1 MVSIKKLEALLS
13 VHFLFHMKLGKTYE
27 PAKFEPS
34 IYALWETSGAFMPS
48 GEGDPYSIVMPP
60 PNANGN
66 LHVGHAYMIP
76 IEDILTRYYR
86 MKGRDTIWIPGAD
99 HAGFETWV
107 VFERYLNSLGKSR
120 FDYSREQLYQMTW
133 EFVEKNRGNMEL
145 QIRALGASCDWS
157 SLVFTLDKK
166 VIETVYQTFH
176 KLWNDGLVYRGNRI
190 VNYCPKHQTSFA
202 DIEVEYREEKSH
214 LWHIAYPLTNG
225 TGEIEVAT
233 TRPET
238 MLGDVAIAVH
248 PDDPKYQNLIG
259 QTVTVPLVGREIPII
274 ADDSVELGFGTGAVK
289 ITPAHD
295 PLDFEIGQRHHLPQ
309 LQVIGLDGKITDVA
323 PGKYRRLTADQAREE
338 VVADLKE
345 AGALR
350 QVEEFSHQ
358 VPHCYKC
365 GTVIQPLLMKQWFIN
380 VKPLAKHAQQAIEDG
395 KIRFVPAQ
403 KGYELIHYYDE
414 LRDWNISRQIPWG
427 IPIPA
432 FQNVNDPD
440 DWVFDTRVEQQ
451 EIEVDGQIYHR
462 DEDTFDT
469 WFSSGQW
476 PFVTTDYLSDGKL
489 SKFYPNAVMET
500 GVDILRAWVA
510 RMIMLGLYMTNKVPF
525 KEVFLHGLILD
536 EHGQKM
542 SKSKGNVVNPME
554 IISKYGSDALR
565 IGIVMNRS
573 AGQAQAFSEASVVAG
588 RNFCNK
594 LWNIARYIEDKADQA
609 GVTNEDVASAKPV
622 TIYDHWILSR
632 LETARHTLED
642 YLANYRFAEAVEVI
656 YHTVWDELADWYIEA
671 SKADANPAFMRQ
683 VLGISLKLV
692 HPFAPFVT
700 ETIWTSVRGNDALLI
715 SQPWPEEI
723 TYNKN
728 KANDFS
734 CLIELVNTLRNI
746 QSQLPARRYKLVY
759 EESRVVEENKE
770 LIISL
775 AKLAGIKHDP
785 TPHGLKIILPH
796 SVTWLELS
804 DEEILS
810 YKDDLQA
817 KLDNLKNEIYL
828 LEKRLSNEGY
838 IAKAPA
844 KLVEETRQQL
854 AHKKKQTTQIAEQL
868 AEIS

>member
-1 MVSIKKLEALLS
+1 
-13 VHFLFHMKLGKTYE
+13 MKLSKTYE
-27 PAKFEPS
+27 PDKYEPS

-48 GEGDPYSIVMPP
+48 GKGDPYSIVMPP

-86 MKGRDTIWIPGAD
+86 MKGRDTVWIPGAD

-107 VFERYLNSLGKSR
+107 VFERYLNSQGKSR
-120 FDYSREQLYQMTW
+120 FDYSREELYQMTW
-133 EFVEKNRGNMEL
+133 DFVEKNRGNMEL

-157 SLVFTLDKK
+157 STVFTLDKK
-166 VIETVYQTFH
+166 VIDTVYQTFH
-176 KLWNDGLVYRGNRI
+176 KLWDDGLIYRGNRI
-190 VNYCPKHQTSFA
+190 VNYCPHHQTSFA

-214 LWHIAYPLTNG
+214 LWHIAYPLTSG
-225 TGEIEVAT
+225 AGEVEVAT

-248 PDDPKYQNLIG
+248 PDDPKYKNLVG

-274 ADDSVELGFGTGAVK
+274 ADEGVELGFGTGAVK

-323 PGKYRRLTADQAREE
+323 PVAYQGLTADEARLE
-338 VVADLKE
+338 VVEDLKRV
-345 AGALR
+345 GAMR
-350 QVEEFSHQ
+350 EIEDFTHQ

-365 GTVIQPLLMKQWFIN
+365 GAVIQPLLMKQWFIN
-380 VKPLAKHAQQAIEDG
+380 VKPLAKRAREAVEDG

-440 DWVFDTRVEQQ
+440 DWIFDTRVEQK
-451 EIEVDGQIYHR
+451 EIEVNSQTYRR

-476 PFVTTDYLSDGKL
+476 PFVTTDYLTDGKL

-500 GVDILRAWVA
+500 GADILRAWVA

-525 KEVFLHGLILD
+525 RDVFLHGLILD

-554 IISKYGSDALR
+554 IIGKYGSDALR

-573 AGQAQAFSEASVVAG
+573 AGQAQAFSESSVIAG

-594 LWNIARYIEDKADQA
+594 LWNIARYIEDKADAA
-609 GVTNEDVASAKPV
+609 GVTNDEADNAKPE
-622 TIYDHWILSR
+622 TIADHWILSR
-632 LETARHTLED
+632 LDKARADLD
-642 YLANYRFAEAVEVI
+642 NYLSNYRFAEAIETV
-656 YHTVWDELADWYIEA
+656 YHCIWDELADWYVEA
-671 SKADANPAFMRQ
+671 SKSDNNPAFMRR
-683 VLGISLKLV
+683 VLGIALRLV
-692 HPFAPFVT
+692 HPFAPFAS
-700 ETIWTSVRGNDALLI
+700 ETIWTTIRGEESLLI
-715 SQPWPEEI
+715 SQPWPTELR
-723 TYNKN
+723 YSKD

-734 CLIELVNTLRNI
+734 KIIELVDELRNI
-746 QSQLPARRYKLVY
+746 QGQLPNRRYRLVY
-759 EESRVVEENKE
+759 EESRVVSENEE
-770 LIISL
+770 LIASL
-775 AKLAGIKHDP
+775 AKLKDVKQDK
-785 TPHGLKIILPH
+785 TPHGLKVVLP
-796 SVTWLELS
+796 SSTTWLELTE
-804 DEEILS
+804 EEINS
-810 YKDDLQA
+810 YKDDLQT
-817 KLDNLKNEIYL
+817 KLDKLKNEIYA
-828 LEKRLSNEGY
+828 LEKRLANKGY
-838 IAKAPA
+838 VEKAPTA
-844 KLVEETRQQL
+844 LVEETKKQL
-854 AHKKKQTTQIAEQL
+854 ADKKRQTTHIGEQL

>member
-1 MVSIKKLEALLS
+1 
-13 VHFLFHMKLGKTYE
+13 MKLSKTYE

-48 GEGDPYSIVMPP
+48 GKGDPYSIVMPP

-76 IEDILTRYYR
+76 IEDVLTRYYR
-86 MKGRDTIWIPGAD
+86 MQGRDTVWIPGAD

-107 VFERYLNSLGKSR
+107 VFERYLNSQGKSR
-120 FDYSREQLYQMTW
+120 FDYSREELYQMTW
-133 EFVEKNRGNMEL
+133 DFVEQNRGNMEL

-157 SLVFTLDKK
+157 STVFTLDNK
-166 VIETVYQTFH
+166 VIDTVYQTFH
-176 KLWNDGLVYRGNRI
+176 KLWDDGLVYRGNRI
-190 VNYCPKHQTSFA
+190 VNYCPHHQTSFA
-202 DIEVEYREEKSH
+202 DIEVEYREEKSN
-214 LWHIAYPLTNG
+214 LWHIAYPLTSG
-225 TGEIEVAT
+225 AGEIEVAT

-238 MLGDVAIAVH
+238 MLGDTAIAVH
-248 PDDPKYQNLIG
+248 PDDPRYKDLVG
-259 QTVTVPLVGREIPII
+259 KTVILPLVGREIPIV
-274 ADDSVELGFGTGAVK
+274 ADEAVELDFGTGAVK

-295 PLDFEIGQRHHLPQ
+295 PVDFEIGQRHNLPQ
-309 LQVIGLDGKITDVA
+309 IQVIGFDGKITDAA
-323 PGKYRRLTADQAREE
+323 PVEYQGLTAEEARLEIVE
-338 VVADLKE
+338 HLKL

-350 QVEEFSHQ
+350 QVEEFAHQ

-380 VKPLAKHAQQAIEDG
+380 VKPLAKRAKEAVEDG
-395 KIRFVPAQ
+395 RIHFVPAQ

-432 FQNVNDPD
+432 FQNVDDPD
-440 DWVFDTRVEQQ
+440 DWIFDTRVEQT
-451 EIEVDGQIYHR
+451 EIEVNGKTYRR

-489 SKFYPNAVMET
+489 CKFYPNSVMET

-525 KEVFLHGLILD
+525 RDVFLHGLILD

-554 IISKYGSDALR
+554 IIDKYGSDALR
-565 IGIVMNRS
+565 IGIIMNRS

-594 LWNIARYIEDKADQA
+594 LWNIARYIEDKADSA
-609 GVTNEDVASAKPV
+609 NVTNEDVDDAEPE
-622 TIYDHWILSR
+622 TIADHWILSR
-632 LETARHTLED
+632 LDQARVDLNNHIT
-642 YLANYRFAEAVEVI
+642 NYRFAEAVETV
-656 YHTVWDELADWYIEA
+656 YHAVWDELADWYIEA
-671 SKADANPAFMRQ
+671 SKVEANPAFMRR
-683 VLGISLKLV
+683 VLGIALRLV

-700 ETIWTSVRGNDALLI
+700 ETIWTTIRGQESLLI
-715 SQPWPEEI
+715 SQPWPSELKFSR
-723 TYNKN
+723 T
-728 KANDFS
+728 KAADFEA
-734 CLIELVNTLRNI
+734 IVELVNELRNI
-746 QSQLPARRYKLVY
+746 QGQLPSRKYRLVY
-759 EESRVVEENKE
+759 DESRVVEENEE
-770 LIISL
+770 LIASL
-775 AKLAGIKHDP
+775 ARLKDVKHDH
-785 TPHGLKIILPH
+785 TPHGLRIVLPR
-796 SVTWLELS
+796 STTWLELS

-817 KLDNLKNEIYL
+817 KLDKLKNEIYA
-828 LEKRLSNEGY
+828 LEKRLSNKGY
-838 IAKAPA
+838 IEKAPER
-844 KLVEETRQQL
+844 LVEETKRNL
-854 AHKKKQTTQIAEQL
+854 SDKKRQTTHIGEQL
-868 AEIS
+868 SEIS

>member
-1 MVSIKKLEALLS
+1 
-13 VHFLFHMKLGKTYE
+13 MKLSKTYE
-27 PAKFEPS
+27 PDKYEPS

-48 GEGDPYSIVMPP
+48 GKGDPYSIVMPP

-86 MKGRDTIWIPGAD
+86 MKGRDAVWIPGAD

-107 VFERYLNSLGKSR
+107 VFERYLNSQGKSR
-120 FDYSREQLYQMTW
+120 FDYSREELYQMTW
-133 EFVEKNRGNMEL
+133 DFVEKNRGNMEL

-157 SLVFTLDKK
+157 STVFTLDKK
-166 VIETVYQTFH
+166 VIDTVYQTFH
-176 KLWNDGLVYRGNRI
+176 KLWDDGLIYRGNRI
-190 VNYCPKHQTSFA
+190 VNYCPHHQTSFA

-214 LWHIAYPLTNG
+214 LWHIAYPLTSG
-225 TGEIEVAT
+225 AGEIEVAT

-248 PDDPKYQNLIG
+248 PDDPKYKNLVG

-274 ADDSVELGFGTGAVK
+274 ADEGVELGFGTGAVK

-295 PLDFEIGQRHHLPQ
+295 PLDFEIGQRYHLPQ

-323 PGKYRRLTADQAREE
+323 PIAYQGLTADEARLE
-338 VVADLKE
+338 VVEDLKRV
-345 AGALR
+345 GAMR
-350 QVEEFSHQ
+350 EIEDFTHQ

-365 GTVIQPLLMKQWFIN
+365 GAVIQPLLMKQWFIN
-380 VKPLAKHAQQAIEDG
+380 VKPLAKRAREAVEDG

-440 DWVFDTRVEQQ
+440 DWIFDTRVEQK
-451 EIEVDGQIYHR
+451 EIEVNGQTYHR

-476 PFVTTDYLSDGKL
+476 PFVTTDYLTDGKL

-500 GVDILRAWVA
+500 GADILRAWVA

-525 KEVFLHGLILD
+525 RDVFLHGLILD

-554 IISKYGSDALR
+554 IIGKYGSDALR

-573 AGQAQAFSEASVVAG
+573 AGQAQAFSESSVIAG

-594 LWNIARYIEDKADQA
+594 LWNIARYIENKADAA
-609 GVTNEDVASAKPV
+609 GVTNDEADNAKPE
-622 TIYDHWILSR
+622 TIADHWILSR
-632 LETARHTLED
+632 LDKARADLDNHLS
-642 YLANYRFAEAVEVI
+642 NYRFAEAIETV
-656 YHTVWDELADWYIEA
+656 YHCIWDELADWYIEA
-671 SKADANPAFMRQ
+671 SKSDNNPAFMRR
-683 VLGISLKLV
+683 VLGIALRLV
-692 HPFAPFVT
+692 HPFAPFVS
-700 ETIWTSVRGNDALLI
+700 ETIWTTIRGEESLLI
-715 SQPWPEEI
+715 SQPWPTELR
-723 TYNKN
+723 YSKD

-734 CLIELVNTLRNI
+734 KIIELVDELRNI
-746 QSQLPARRYKLVY
+746 QGQLPNHRYRLVY
-759 EESRVVEENKE
+759 EESRVVSENEE
-770 LIISL
+770 LIASL
-775 AKLAGIKHDP
+775 AKLKDVKQDK
-785 TPHGLKIILPH
+785 TPHGLKVVLP
-796 SVTWLELS
+796 SSTTWLELTE
-804 DEEILS
+804 EEINS
-810 YKDDLQA
+810 YKDDLQT
-817 KLDNLKNEIYL
+817 KLDKLKNEIYA
-828 LEKRLSNEGY
+828 LEKRLANKGY
-838 IAKAPA
+838 VEKAPTA
-844 KLVEETRQQL
+844 LVEETKKQL
-854 AHKKKQTTQIAEQL
+854 ADKKRQTTHIGEQL

>member
-1 MVSIKKLEALLS
+1 
-13 VHFLFHMKLGKTYE
+13 MKLSKTYE
-27 PAKFEPS
+27 PDKYEPS

-48 GEGDPYSIVMPP
+48 GKGDPYSIVMPP

-86 MKGRDTIWIPGAD
+86 MKGRDTVWIPGAD

-107 VFERYLNSLGKSR
+107 VFERYLNSQGKSR
-120 FDYSREQLYQMTW
+120 FDYSREELYQMTW
-133 EFVEKNRGNMEL
+133 DFVEKNRGNMEL

-157 SLVFTLDKK
+157 STVFTLDKK
-166 VIETVYQTFH
+166 VIDTVYQTFH
-176 KLWNDGLVYRGNRI
+176 KLWDDGLIYRGNRI
-190 VNYCPKHQTSFA
+190 VNYCPHHQTSFA

-214 LWHIAYPLTNG
+214 LWHIAYPLTSG
-225 TGEIEVAT
+225 AGEIEVAT

-248 PDDPKYQNLIG
+248 PDDPKYKGLIG
-259 QTVTVPLVGREIPII
+259 KTVTVPLVGREIPII
-274 ADDSVELGFGTGAVK
+274 ADEGVELGFGTGAVK

-323 PGKYRRLTADQAREE
+323 PIAYQGLTADEARLE
-338 VVADLKE
+338 VIEDLKRV
-345 AGALR
+345 GAMR
-350 QVEEFSHQ
+350 EIEDFTHQ

-380 VKPLAKHAQQAIEDG
+380 VKPLAKRAREAVEDG

-440 DWVFDTRVEQQ
+440 DWIFDTRVEQK
-451 EIEVDGQIYHR
+451 EIEVNGQTYRR

-476 PFVTTDYLSDGKL
+476 PFVTTDYLTDGKL

-500 GVDILRAWVA
+500 GADILRAWVA

-525 KEVFLHGLILD
+525 RDVFLHGLILD

-554 IISKYGSDALR
+554 IIGKYGSDALR

-573 AGQAQAFSEASVVAG
+573 AGQAQAFSESSVIAG

-594 LWNIARYIEDKADQA
+594 LWNIARYIEDKADAA
-609 GVTNEDVASAKPV
+609 GVTNDEADNAKPE
-622 TIYDHWILSR
+622 TIADHWILSR
-632 LETARHTLED
+632 LDKARADLDNHLS
-642 YLANYRFAEAVEVI
+642 NYRFAEAIETV
-656 YHTVWDELADWYIEA
+656 YHCIWDELADWYVEA
-671 SKADANPAFMRQ
+671 SKSDNNPAFMRR
-683 VLGISLKLV
+683 VLGIALRLV
-692 HPFAPFVT
+692 HPFAPFVS
-700 ETIWTSVRGNDALLI
+700 ETIWTTIRGEESLLI
-715 SQPWPEEI
+715 SQPWPTELR
-723 TYNKN
+723 YSKD

-734 CLIELVNTLRNI
+734 KIIELVDELRNI
-746 QSQLPARRYKLVY
+746 QGQLPNRRYRLVY
-759 EESRVVEENKE
+759 EEGRVVSENEE
-770 LIISL
+770 LIASL
-775 AKLAGIKHDP
+775 AKLKDVKQDK
-785 TPHGLKIILPH
+785 TPHGLKVVLP
-796 SVTWLELS
+796 SSTTWLELTE
-804 DEEILS
+804 EEIDS
-810 YKDDLQA
+810 YKDDLQT
-817 KLDNLKNEIYL
+817 KLDKLKNEIYA
-828 LEKRLSNEGY
+828 LEKRLANKGY
-838 IAKAPA
+838 IEKAPTA
-844 KLVEETRQQL
+844 LVEETKKQL
-854 AHKKKQTTQIAEQL
+854 ADKKRQTTHIGEQL

>member
-1 MVSIKKLEALLS
+1 
-13 VHFLFHMKLGKTYE
+13 MKLSKTYE
-27 PAKFEPS
+27 PDKYEPS

-48 GEGDPYSIVMPP
+48 GKGDPYSIVMPP

-86 MKGRDTIWIPGAD
+86 MKGRDTVWIPGAD

-107 VFERYLNSLGKSR
+107 VFERYLNSQGKSR
-120 FDYSREQLYQMTW
+120 FDYSREELYQMTW
-133 EFVEKNRGNMEL
+133 DFVEENRGNMEL

-157 SLVFTLDKK
+157 STVFTLDKK
-166 VIETVYQTFH
+166 VIDTVCQTFH
-176 KLWNDGLVYRGNRI
+176 KLWDDGLIYRGNRI
-190 VNYCPKHQTSFA
+190 VNYCPHHQTSFA

-214 LWHIAYPLTNG
+214 LWHIAYPLTSG
-225 TGEIEVAT
+225 AGEIEVAT

-238 MLGDVAIAVH
+238 MLGDVAIAAH
-248 PDDPKYQNLIG
+248 PDDPKYKNLVG

-274 ADDSVELGFGTGAVK
+274 ADEGVELGFGTGAVK

-295 PLDFEIGQRHHLPQ
+295 PLDFEIGQRHHLPH

-323 PGKYRRLTADQAREE
+323 PIAYQGLTADEARLE
-338 VVADLKE
+338 VVEDLKRV
-345 AGALR
+345 GAMR
-350 QVEEFSHQ
+350 EIEDFTHQ

-365 GTVIQPLLMKQWFIN
+365 GAVIQPLLMKQWFIN
-380 VKPLAKHAQQAIEDG
+380 VKPLAKRAREAVEDG

-440 DWVFDTRVEQQ
+440 DWIFDTRVEQK
-451 EIEVDGQIYHR
+451 EIEVNGQTYHR

-476 PFVTTDYLSDGKL
+476 PFVTTDYLTDGKL

-500 GVDILRAWVA
+500 GADILRAWVA

-525 KEVFLHGLILD
+525 RDVFLHGLILD

-554 IISKYGSDALR
+554 IIGKYGSDALR

-573 AGQAQAFSEASVVAG
+573 AGQAQAFSESSVIAG

-594 LWNIARYIEDKADQA
+594 LWNIARYIEDKADAA
-609 GVTNEDVASAKPV
+609 GVTNDEADNAKPE
-622 TIYDHWILSR
+622 TIADHWILSR
-632 LETARHTLED
+632 LDKARADLDNHLS
-642 YLANYRFAEAVEVI
+642 NYRFAEAIETV
-656 YHTVWDELADWYIEA
+656 YHCIWDELADWYVEA
-671 SKADANPAFMRQ
+671 SKSDNNPDFMRR
-683 VLGISLKLV
+683 VLGIALRLV
-692 HPFAPFVT
+692 HPFAPFAS
-700 ETIWTSVRGNDALLI
+700 ETIWTTIRGEESLLI
-715 SQPWPEEI
+715 SQPWPTELR
-723 TYNKN
+723 YSKD

-734 CLIELVNTLRNI
+734 KIIELVDELRNI
-746 QSQLPARRYKLVY
+746 QGQLPNRRYRLVY
-759 EESRVVEENKE
+759 EESRVVSENEE
-770 LIISL
+770 LIASL
-775 AKLAGIKHDP
+775 TKLKDVKQDK
-785 TPHGLKIILPH
+785 TPHGLKVVLP
-796 SVTWLELS
+796 SSTTWLELTE
-804 DEEILS
+804 EEINS
-810 YKDDLQA
+810 YKDDLQT
-817 KLDNLKNEIYL
+817 KLDKLKNEIYA
-828 LEKRLSNEGY
+828 LEKRLANKGY
-838 IAKAPA
+838 VEKAPTA
-844 KLVEETRQQL
+844 LVEETKKQL
-854 AHKKKQTTQIAEQL
+854 ADKKRQTTHIGEQL

>member
-1 MVSIKKLEALLS
+1 
-13 VHFLFHMKLGKTYE
+13 MKLSKTYE

-48 GEGDPYSIVMPP
+48 GKGDPYSIVMPP

-76 IEDILTRYYR
+76 IEDVLTRYYR
-86 MKGRDTIWIPGAD
+86 MQGRDTVWIPGAD

-107 VFERYLNSLGKSR
+107 VFERYLNSQGKSR
-120 FDYSREQLYQMTW
+120 FDYSREELYQMTW
-133 EFVEKNRGNMEL
+133 DFVEQNRGNMEL

-157 SLVFTLDKK
+157 STVFTLDKK
-166 VIETVYQTFH
+166 VIDTVYQTFH
-176 KLWNDGLVYRGNRI
+176 KLWDDGLVYRGNRI
-190 VNYCPKHQTSFA
+190 VNYCPHHQTSFA
-202 DIEVEYREEKSH
+202 DIEVEYREEKSN
-214 LWHIAYPLTNG
+214 LWHIAYPLTSG
-225 TGEIEVAT
+225 AGEIEVAT

-238 MLGDVAIAVH
+238 MLGDTAIAVH
-248 PDDPKYQNLIG
+248 PDDPRYKDLVG
-259 QTVTVPLVGREIPII
+259 KTVILPLVGREIPIV
-274 ADDSVELGFGTGAVK
+274 ADEAVELDFGTGAVK

-295 PLDFEIGQRHHLPQ
+295 PVDFEIGQRHNLPQ
-309 LQVIGLDGKITDVA
+309 IQVIGFDGRITDAA
-323 PGKYRRLTADQAREE
+323 PVEYQGLTTEEARLEIVE
-338 VVADLKE
+338 HLKL

-350 QVEEFSHQ
+350 QVEEFTHQ

-380 VKPLAKHAQQAIEDG
+380 VKPLAKRAKEAVEDG
-395 KIRFVPAQ
+395 RIHFVPAQ

-432 FQNVNDPD
+432 FQNVDDPD
-440 DWVFDTRVEQQ
+440 DWIFDTRVEKT
-451 EIEVDGQIYHR
+451 EIEVNGKTYRR

-489 SKFYPNAVMET
+489 CKFYPNSVMET

-525 KEVFLHGLILD
+525 RDVFLHGLILD

-554 IISKYGSDALR
+554 IIDKYGSDALR
-565 IGIVMNRS
+565 IGIIMNRS

-594 LWNIARYIEDKADQA
+594 LWNIARYIEDKADSA
-609 GVTNEDVASAKPV
+609 NVTNEDVDDAEPE
-622 TIYDHWILSR
+622 TIADHWILSR
-632 LETARHTLED
+632 LEQARVDLSNHIT
-642 YLANYRFAEAVEVI
+642 NYRFAEAVETV

-671 SKADANPAFMRQ
+671 SKVEANPAFMRR
-683 VLGISLKLV
+683 VLGITLRLV

-700 ETIWTSVRGNDALLI
+700 ETIWTTIRGQESLLI
-715 SQPWPEEI
+715 SQPWPSELKFSK
-723 TYNKN
+723 T
-728 KANDFS
+728 KAADFET
-734 CLIELVNTLRNI
+734 IVELVNELRNI
-746 QSQLPARRYKLVY
+746 QGQLPNRKYRLVY
-759 EESRVVEENKE
+759 DESRVVEDNEE
-770 LIISL
+770 LIASL
-775 AKLAGIKHDP
+775 ARLKDVKHDH
-785 TPHGLKIILPH
+785 TPHGLRIVLPR
-796 SVTWLELS
+796 STTWLELS

-817 KLDNLKNEIYL
+817 KLDKLKNEIYA
-828 LEKRLSNEGY
+828 LEKRLSNKGY
-838 IAKAPA
+838 IEKAPER
-844 KLVEETRQQL
+844 LVEETKRNL
-854 AHKKKQTTQIAEQL
+854 SDKKRQTTHIGEQL
-868 AEIS
+868 SEIS

>member
-1 MVSIKKLEALLS
+1 
-13 VHFLFHMKLGKTYE
+13 MKLSKTYE
-27 PAKFEPS
+27 PDKYEPS
-34 IYALWETSGAFMPS
+34 VYALWETSGAFMPS
-48 GEGDPYSIVMPP
+48 GKGDPYSIVMPP

-86 MKGRDTIWIPGAD
+86 MKGRDTVWIPGAD

-107 VFERYLNSLGKSR
+107 VFERYLNSQGKSR
-120 FDYSREQLYQMTW
+120 FDYSREELYQMTW
-133 EFVEKNRGNMEL
+133 DFVEKNRGNMEL

-157 SLVFTLDKK
+157 STVFTLDKK
-166 VIETVYQTFH
+166 VIDTVYQTFH
-176 KLWNDGLVYRGNRI
+176 KLWDDGLIYRGNRI
-190 VNYCPKHQTSFA
+190 VNYCPYHQTSFA

-214 LWHIAYPLTNG
+214 LWHIAYPLTSG
-225 TGEIEVAT
+225 AGEVEVAT

-248 PDDPKYQNLIG
+248 PDDPKYKNLVG

-274 ADDSVELGFGTGAVK
+274 ADEGVELGFGTGAVK

-323 PGKYRRLTADQAREE
+323 PIAYQGLTADEARLE
-338 VVADLKE
+338 VVEDLKRV
-345 AGALR
+345 GAMR
-350 QVEEFSHQ
+350 EIEDFTHQ

-365 GTVIQPLLMKQWFIN
+365 GAVIQPLLMKQWFIN
-380 VKPLAKHAQQAIEDG
+380 VKPLAKRAREAVEDG

-440 DWVFDTRVEQQ
+440 DWIFDTRVEQK
-451 EIEVDGQIYHR
+451 EIEVNGQTYHR

-476 PFVTTDYLSDGKL
+476 PFVTTDYLTDGKL

-500 GVDILRAWVA
+500 GADILRAWVA

-525 KEVFLHGLILD
+525 RDVFLHGLILD

-554 IISKYGSDALR
+554 IIGKYGSDALR

-573 AGQAQAFSEASVVAG
+573 AGQAQAFSESSVIAG

-594 LWNIARYIEDKADQA
+594 LWNIARYIEDKADAA
-609 GVTNEDVASAKPV
+609 GVTNDEADNAKPE
-622 TIYDHWILSR
+622 TIADHWILSR
-632 LETARHTLED
+632 LDKARADLDNHLS
-642 YLANYRFAEAVEVI
+642 NYRFAEAIETV
-656 YHTVWDELADWYIEA
+656 YHCIWDELADWYVEA
-671 SKADANPAFMRQ
+671 SKSDNNPAFMRR
-683 VLGISLKLV
+683 VLGIALRLV
-692 HPFAPFVT
+692 HPFAPFAS
-700 ETIWTSVRGNDALLI
+700 ETIWTTIRGEESLLI
-715 SQPWPEEI
+715 SQPWPTELR
-723 TYNKN
+723 YSKD

-734 CLIELVNTLRNI
+734 KIIELVDELRNI
-746 QSQLPARRYKLVY
+746 QGQLPNRRYRLVY
-759 EESRVVEENKE
+759 EESRVVSENEE
-770 LIISL
+770 LIASL
-775 AKLAGIKHDP
+775 AKLKDVKQDK
-785 TPHGLKIILPH
+785 TPHGLKVVLP
-796 SVTWLELS
+796 SSTTWLELTE
-804 DEEILS
+804 EEIDS
-810 YKDDLQA
+810 YKDDLQT
-817 KLDNLKNEIYL
+817 KLDKLKNEIYA
-828 LEKRLSNEGY
+828 LEKRLANKGY
-838 IAKAPA
+838 VEKAPTA
-844 KLVEETRQQL
+844 LVEETKKQL
-854 AHKKKQTTQIAEQL
+854 ADKKRQTTHIGEQL